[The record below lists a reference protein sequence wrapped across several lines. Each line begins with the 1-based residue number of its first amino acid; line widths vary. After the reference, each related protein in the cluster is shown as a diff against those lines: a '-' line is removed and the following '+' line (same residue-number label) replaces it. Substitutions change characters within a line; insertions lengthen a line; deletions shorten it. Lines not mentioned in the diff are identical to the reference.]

1 MTPPLNKLLVT
12 EAPDAD
18 EPFFRRYARKPAA
31 MAAAATKITMVAVRP
46 PLERPEESSE
56 RASFAL
62 VSTAF
67 VSPVLVLAD
76 EGKTEGAVV
85 GVATKI
91 PGDGLGTGISSCDSA
106 EFCADGAGVVNGIAS
121 PGILRDMTILRG
133 AMLKSPML
141 S

>member
-1 MTPPLNKLLVT
+1 
-12 EAPDAD
+12 
-18 EPFFRRYARKPAA
+18 
-31 MAAAATKITMVAVRP
+31 
-46 PLERPEESSE
+46 
-56 RASFAL
+56 
-62 VSTAF
+62 
-67 VSPVLVLAD
+67 VLAD

-91 PGDGLGTGISSCDSA
+91 PGDGLGTGISSCDTT